1 MEGIVEKPHLPKGK
15 VGLLALGE
23 RYGAQLAAPLYALG
37 VQALW
42 IPDARF
48 SDGRLAGHADLRLL
62 HLGGRRIVS
71 ACGTDIDNILTNKGF
86 EVIPVPEPGEGY
98 PRDCALNACIAGG
111 RFFHRLDASSPEAL
125 ANLPAG
131 LETVNIAQGYAKCS
145 VCVVDGR
152 SVITADRG
160 IAKAALSAGLDVLT
174 VTPGYIELEG
184 FDCGFIG
191 GASFKLAPDVM
202 AFTGT
207 LDGHPDRD
215 AIISF
220 LAVRGIKPLFLTG
233 RPAFDIGSALPLTAR
248 EPSIP

>member
-1 MEGIVEKPHLPKGK
+1 M
-15 VGLLALGE
+15 
-23 RYGAQLAAPLYALG
+23 
-37 VQALW
+37 
-42 IPDARF
+42 
-48 SDGRLAGHADLRLL
+48 
-62 HLGGRRIVS
+62 
-71 ACGTDIDNILTNKGF
+71 
-86 EVIPVPEPGEGY
+86 PEPGEGY

-191 GASFKLAPDVM
+191 GASFKLAPGRHGVHRDSGRSSGQGRDNKLPRRARHKAAVPDRPPGLRYRLRAAPDSPGALNSLNM
-202 AFTGT
+202 AFWPPPNST
-207 LDGHPDRD
+207 
-215 AIISF
+215 
-220 LAVRGIKPLFLTG
+220 KYLFC
-233 RPAFDIGSALPLTAR
+233 
-248 EPSIP
+248 

>member
-1 MEGIVEKPHLPKGK
+1 MP
-15 VGLLALGE
+15 
-23 RYGAQLAAPLYALG
+23 
-37 VQALW
+37 
-42 IPDARF
+42 
-48 SDGRLAGHADLRLL
+48 AGD
-62 HLGGRRIVS
+62 
-71 ACGTDIDNILTNKGF
+71 
-86 EVIPVPEPGEGY
+86 
-98 PRDCALNACIAGG
+98 
-111 RFFHRLDASSPEAL
+111 FFHRLDASSPEAL

-248 EPSIP
+248 EP

>member
-1 MEGIVEKPHLPKGK
+1 MERIVEKPHLPKGK

-71 ACGTDIDNILTNKGF
+71 ACGTDIDNILTN
-86 EVIPVPEPGEGY
+86 
-98 PRDCALNACIAGG
+98 

-248 EPSIP
+248 EP